1 MRNIIIKIFIPILI
15 LAVFLNIQNF
25 AFGES
30 ENAQIKEINKEIQQK
45 KDKIKEMRD
54 KQEKYT
60 EELRKTQS
68 EKTTLANQ
76 LAILDNRA
84 AKTELDIENVKADI
98 DVTGLEIKKIKVE
111 IKNTDKKIDNEKEHL
126 ASILRLMHKQDRVGA
141 LEIILLNNNL
151 SEFLNQVKYLENI
164 NSEVG
169 ESLDNLKI
177 YKSGNEKKLSFL
189 NKKNQEL
196 NALKNDLSDK
206 KIKLEEEQNTKIFIL
221 NQTRSNEKEYQRL
234 IRLAKREQANT
245 SAEIAQKEKILRE
258 KIARMDGKKLEFND
272 SGFIWPVPK
281 NTITAYFH
289 DPDYPFRYIF
299 EHSAI
304 DVRAAQ
310 GTTVKAA
317 ASGYVARVKNGGKRG
332 VSYITIVHGNELS
345 TVYFHLSKLLVKED
359 DYVVQ
364 GQTIGLSGG
373 LPGTPGAGRFT
384 TGPHL
389 HFGVRLRGIPVNP
402 LEYLP

>member
-1 MRNIIIKIFIPILI
+1 MKNIIIKIFIPLLI
-15 LAVFLNIQNF
+15 LVVFLNARNF

-30 ENAQIKEINKEIQQK
+30 ENAQIKEINKEIRQK
-45 KDKIKEMRD
+45 KDEIKEIQNKR
-54 KQEKYT
+54 EKYAKA
-60 EELRKTQS
+60 LRRAQS
-68 EKTTLANQ
+68 KRASLANQ
-76 LAILDNRA
+76 LAILNNRM
-84 AKTELDIENVKADI
+84 AKTELDIENVQADI
-98 DVTGLEIKKIKVE
+98 DITGLEIKKIEAE
-111 IKNTDKKIDNEKEHL
+111 IEDTDQKIADEKEHL

-169 ESLDNLKI
+169 KSLDNLKS
-177 YKSGNEKKLSFL
+177 YKTKNEKKLSSL
-189 NKKNQEL
+189 AKKNQEL
-196 NALKNDLSDK
+196 NALRDELNDK
-206 KIKLEEEQNTKIFIL
+206 KIKLEEERNTKTFIL
-221 NQTRSNEKEYQRL
+221 NQTRYNEKEYQRL
-234 IRLAKREQANT
+234 IKQAKREQAKI
-245 SAEIAQKEKILRE
+245 SAEIAQKEKTLRE
-258 KIARMDGKKLEFND
+258 KMARMDGKKLEFND

-281 NTITAYFH
+281 NTITSYFH

-332 VSYITIVHGNELS
+332 VSYITIVHGNQLS

-389 HFGVRLRGIPVNP
+389 HFGVRLNGIPVDP

>member
-1 MRNIIIKIFIPILI
+1 MRRIGKIFIFLFV
-15 LAVFLNIQNF
+15 LTVFLSGGDFVVGKN
-25 AFGES
+25 
-30 ENAQIKEINKEIQQK
+30 ENAQIKEINKEIRQK
-45 KDKIKEMRD
+45 KDKIKEIQK
-54 KQEKYT
+54 KQEKYAKA
-60 EELRKTQS
+60 LKAAQA
-68 EKTTLANQ
+68 KKATLANQ

-84 AKTELDIENVKADI
+84 AKTELDIESVEADI
-98 DVTGLEIKKIKVE
+98 AVSELEIKKIKAE
-111 IKNTDKKIDNEKEHL
+111 IKNAEKKIEGEKEHL
-126 ASILRLMHKQDRVGA
+126 ASILRLIHKQDRVGA

-164 NSEVG
+164 NSEVK
-169 ESLDNLKI
+169 ESLDNLKK
-177 YKSGNEKKLSFL
+177 YKKQNEKKLLSL
-189 NKKNQEL
+189 ADKNEEL
-196 NALKNDLSDK
+196 NRLKDELNEK
-206 KIKLEEEQNTKIFIL
+206 KAKLEEEKNAKILIL
-221 NQTRSNEKEYQRL
+221 NQTRLNEREYQRL
-234 IRLAKREQANT
+234 IRVARKEQA
-245 SAEIAQKEKILRE
+245 EISSEITQKEKILRE
-258 KIARMDGKKLEFND
+258 KIAQMDGKKLEFND

-281 NTITAYFH
+281 NTITSYFH

-304 DVRAAQ
+304 DIRAAQ
-310 GTTVKAA
+310 GTPVKAA

-359 DYVVQ
+359 EYVVQ
-364 GQTIGLSGG
+364 GQTIGMSGG

-389 HFGVRLRGIPVNP
+389 HFGVRLRGIPVDP